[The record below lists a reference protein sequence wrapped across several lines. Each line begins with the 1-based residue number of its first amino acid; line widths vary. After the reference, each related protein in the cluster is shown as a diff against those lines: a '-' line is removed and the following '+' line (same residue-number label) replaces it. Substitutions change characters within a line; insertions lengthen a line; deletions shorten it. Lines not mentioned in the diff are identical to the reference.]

1 MKTKIV
7 KIALDEF
14 GSYLGA
20 QKGCFIVRD
29 KNGNEKKYPMVENL
43 ISEITIRSGNCVSG
57 GALSKAAFWG
67 IDCLILTQRGHPI
80 AMLKSLA
87 NDDHVETRV
96 YQYRALT
103 DGKGLEIAKQ
113 IVLSKYKGQNELL
126 RKYGLKLL
134 EDWYV
139 EKIKALDEK
148 DMCVLRRRLTGYEGK
163 FSRKYFS
170 QIFELFGESFRPER
184 RRTFRAYDGLN
195 NILNLTYRILSW
207 KVHIALIRA
216 KLEPYLGFLHSMEFG
231 LPSLV
236 CDFQELYRHLVD
248 DFVIQYCKH
257 VKNSDFMLKTEN
269 CTSSKRGKRQYLNE
283 AKTRNLINE
292 MDKYLKTRVRIPRLT
307 HGDKQRI
314 ETLISEEASLF
325 AMYLRNERKTW
336 NPRIVVLE

>member
-1 MKTKIV
+1 MKTRIV
-7 KIALDEF
+7 NIALDEY
-14 GSYLGA
+14 GSFLGA
-20 QKGCFIVRD
+20 QKGCFVVRD
-29 KNGNEKKYPMVENL
+29 RNGKVEKYPLVENL
-43 ISEITIRSGNCVSG
+43 ISEIQIRSGNTVSA
-57 GALSKAAFWG
+57 GALAKAGFWG
-67 IDCLILTQRGHPI
+67 IDCLILTKRGNPI
-80 AMLKSLA
+80 AMLRSLA
-87 NDDHVETRV
+87 DNDHVKTRV
-96 YQYRALT
+96 CQYRALT

-113 IVLSKYKGQNELL
+113 VVLGKYTGQNKLL

-139 EKIKALDEK
+139 EKIKALDDK

-195 NILNLTYRILSW
+195 NILNLAYRILSW

-236 CDFQELYRHLVD
+236 CDFQELYRYLVD
-248 DFVIQYCKH
+248 DFVVEYCKK
-257 VKNSDFMLKTEN
+257 VEARDFVLKTEN

-307 HGDKQRI
+307 HGNKQRI

-325 AMYLRNERKTW
+325 AMYLRGERKTW
-336 NPRIVVLE
+336 NPRIVSL